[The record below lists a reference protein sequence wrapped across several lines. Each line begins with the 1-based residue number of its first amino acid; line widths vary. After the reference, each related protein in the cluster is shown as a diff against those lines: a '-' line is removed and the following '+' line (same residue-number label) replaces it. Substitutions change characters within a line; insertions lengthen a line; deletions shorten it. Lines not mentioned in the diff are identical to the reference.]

1 LVRAVQSE
9 AAQLQAP
16 QDQIRFF
23 LLLLQQ
29 VVELEA
35 VQLRAAAVG
44 QGAAALAVVY

>member
-16 QDQIRFF
+16 QDQILFF

-29 VVELEA
+29 AVELEA
-35 VQLRAAAVG
+35 VQGRVAPVVRV
-44 QGAAALAVVY
+44 AAALVVV